1 MTMLVNDAAVLLSLH
16 EVAAGG
22 QPLKKRVG
30 GAGGGRSA
38 SPRNA
43 FHVVRRCLCALAS
56 VVVDWHNVI
65 VEKTVVCSFFCIA
78 IVAFFQVLFA
88 FALPLL

>member
-1 MTMLVNDAAVLLSLH
+1 M
-16 EVAAGG
+16 
-22 QPLKKRVG
+22 G

-43 FHVVRRCLCALAS
+43 FHVARRCLCAFAS
-56 VVVDWHNVI
+56 VVVVY
-65 VEKTVVCSFFCIA
+65 SFCCIA

-88 FALPLL
+88 RHALSMKKGRRTDRWEDEWDNENIIVANS